1 MLGIEI
7 NRLMRSFLQ
16 NPARVSILGFALL
29 IGTGMSL
36 LMLPQ
41 ASSGLPIGWVN
52 ALFTA
57 TSATCVTGLTVVDT
71 ARGVSPFGQIVILA
85 LIQAGGLG
93 IMTISTLFLLM
104 AGRRP
109 SLVGRVV
116 IRDTLTHG
124 EERSVYSVLRDVA
137 LFTFVLEGL
146 GTVLMFSRFLP
157 HHEAGPALY
166 LSVFHS
172 VSAFCNAGFSLFS
185 NSLESYRNDWLLNL
199 TTCFLIVMGGIGFL
213 VLSEL
218 RRTIPFRPRKLSRL
232 SLHSKLVLT
241 TTVIIV
247 LFSGVLFILLEW
259 HNTLSRL
266 SVADRCLAGFFQVIS
281 ARTAGFNT
289 LPIMNMTNETLFLLI
304 MLMFIG
310 ASPGSCGGG
319 IKTTTFA
326 SLVIL
331 GISRLRG
338 HTRPRLFRRTISRES
353 TEKAVSVVMVS
364 IVVVLAATMALL
376 VTDVGQVSHPLSRGK
391 FLEILFEVISAF
403 GTVGLSTGITGT
415 LSVWGKL
422 IITLVMFIGRLGPL
436 VIALAVS
443 PGNKPAFYYAE
454 ENIMIG

>member
-289 LPIMNMTNETLFLLI
+289 LPIMNMANETLFLLI

-391 FLEILFEVISAF
+391 FLEILI
-403 GTVGLSTGITGT
+403 
-415 LSVWGKL
+415 
-422 IITLVMFIGRLGPL
+422 R
-436 VIALAVS
+436 
-443 PGNKPAFYYAE
+443 
-454 ENIMIG
+454 

>member
-1 MLGIEI
+1 
-7 NRLMRSFLQ
+7 MRSFLQ

>member
-157 HHEAGPALY
+157 HHEAGRALY

-289 LPIMNMTNETLFLLI
+289 LPIMNMANETLFLLI

-422 IITLVMFIGRLGPL
+422 IITLVMFVGRLGPL

-443 PGNKPAFYYAE
+443 PGSKPAFYYAE